1 MIKRPVLT
9 VLMSLGLTF
18 GFSLTSHAETVLE
31 RAARTGTLTVGTLTE
46 AVPLS
51 YVNDK
56 GQLVGYSVDLVNLIK
71 ARVEEQLGRPIQIDF
86 VTITPEDGMAK
97 MESQEIDLACNVGF
111 TWNRDL
117 FVDFSVPLARSGTTL
132 LLKAGSGL
140 GSPESL
146 QGKRIGVLPKTIAEQ
161 VIKLVQPNATFVP
174 ISTLEEGFK
183 AVNSGSIDALASD
196 MIALEG
202 YRQTVSQ
209 PNAFMTTV
217 NQPYNREGIACIVP
231 ENNSKFLDIVNYSII
246 RLMQGY
252 LDGEASSVELV
263 NRWFGPQGIITVD
276 PKLIQDYFTEVVN
289 SREQIRISK

>member
-1 MIKRPVLT
+1 MIKKPVLT

-31 RAARTGTLTVGTLTE
+31 RAARTGTLTVGTLTG

-51 YVNDK
+51 YVNDQ
-56 GQLVGYSVDLVNLIK
+56 GQLVGYSIDLVNLIK
-71 ARVEEQLGRPIQIDF
+71 ARVEEQLGRSIQIDF

-97 MESQEIDLACNVGF
+97 MEGREIDLACNVGF

-117 FVDFSVPLARSGTTL
+117 FVDFSVPLARSGTRIL
-132 LLKAGSGL
+132 SKSGSGL

-146 QGKRIGVLPKTIAEQ
+146 KGKRIGVFPKTIAEQ
-161 VIKLVQPNATFVP
+161 VIKLVQPDATFVS
-174 ISTLEEGFK
+174 ISSLEAGFE

-209 PNAFMTTV
+209 PNSFMTSPE
-217 NQPYNREGIACIVP
+217 QPYNREGIACIVP
-231 ENNSKFLDIVNYSII
+231 ENNSKFLDVVNYSII

-252 LDGEASSVELV
+252 LDGEESSVATI
-263 NRWFGPQGIITVD
+263 NRWFGSQGIITID
-276 PKLIQDYFTEVVN
+276 PKLIEDYFTEVIN
-289 SREQIRISK
+289 SREQIRIK